1 MVAKRKQRQRPPW
14 WEWEL
19 EVIDHVHKRMERR
32 DFTETDLR
40 RMMEH
45 AKGCHRD
52 IEEGR
57 WVIETRYQGQP
68 WEVIVEPIPERQIL
82 VIVTAYDV
90 WD

>member
-1 MVAKRKQRQRPPW
+1 MVAKRKHRRWPPW

-19 EVIDHVHKRMERR
+19 EVTDHVHKRMARR
-32 DFTETDLR
+32 GFAEIDLP

-45 AKGCHRD
+45 VKSYRRD
-52 IEEGR
+52 IAEGR
-57 WVIETRYQGQP
+57 WVIETQHQERP

-82 VIVTAYDV
+82 VVVTAYDI